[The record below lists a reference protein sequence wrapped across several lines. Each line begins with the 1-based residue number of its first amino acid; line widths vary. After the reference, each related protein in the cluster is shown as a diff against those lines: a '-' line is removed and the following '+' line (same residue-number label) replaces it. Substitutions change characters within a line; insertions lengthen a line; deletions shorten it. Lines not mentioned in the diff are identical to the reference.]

1 MFRGDAV
8 EMVVIH
14 YLLFVNNDDTTVMIT
29 RQSNDA
35 VAYNFLHGYLYYMF
49 IIYILDY

>member
-14 YLLFVNNDDTTVMIT
+14 YLLSVNDDDTTVMIT
-29 RQSNDA
+29 RQSIYA
-35 VAYNFLHGYLYYMF
+35 VWRYQRGNQRP
-49 IIYILDY
+49 